1 MEYIIR
7 ITEYTKNYVFKWRLS
22 VQRHFCL
29 ATVSELVKY
38 FSAAVGWVFLILR
51 CKQIPLA
58 FQIPQAIGCTV
69 NKCVRWHIYVEVLS
83 LL

>member
-22 VQRHFCL
+22 MQRHFCL

-51 CKQIPLA
+51 CK
-58 FQIPQAIGCTV
+58 
-69 NKCVRWHIYVEVLS
+69 
-83 LL
+83 